1 MKHILK
7 LSIFSLLVV
16 LSGCAL
22 NQSFSGRVA
31 AGYAAVA
38 ATNDTAL
45 VLVNADTISK
55 GDGRAVLQKTR
66 AVRQAIDVANA
77 AGDGSALEQAL
88 ALLREAQAE
97 LCKGNEINPNCILL
111 TQQRAVQ

>member
-1 MKHILK
+1 MHK
-7 LSIFSLLVV
+7 LAVIPLL
-16 LSGCAL
+16 LLIAACAL
-22 NQSFSGRVA
+22 TQSFSGRVA

-45 VLVNADTISK
+45 VLVNAGTISK
-55 GDGRAVLQKTR
+55 PDGRKVLDKTR
-66 AVRQAIDVANA
+66 TVRQAIDVASA

-97 LCKGNEINPNCILL
+97 LCKGHETNPNCVLL
-111 TQQRAVQ
+111 TQRAAP

>member
-1 MKHILK
+1 VRKFAIIPLLLILTA
-7 LSIFSLLVV
+7 
-16 LSGCAL
+16 CAL

-45 VLVNADTISK
+45 VLVNAGTISK
-55 GDGRAVLQKTR
+55 PDGRQVLEKTR

-97 LCKGNEINPNCILL
+97 LCKGQETNPNCVLL
-111 TQQRAVQ
+111 TQGAAP